1 MPIVDGDE
9 LQTLAKQ
16 DLSRASREE
25 VARQLGV
32 YPPVIERYVRESQW
46 PVERSLAVLRAC
58 GKEVKFQVA

>member
-1 MPIVDGDE
+1 MTIVDGDE

-32 YPPVIERYVRESQW
+32 YPPVIEWYVRESQW

-58 GKEVKFQVA
+58 DKEVKFQVE